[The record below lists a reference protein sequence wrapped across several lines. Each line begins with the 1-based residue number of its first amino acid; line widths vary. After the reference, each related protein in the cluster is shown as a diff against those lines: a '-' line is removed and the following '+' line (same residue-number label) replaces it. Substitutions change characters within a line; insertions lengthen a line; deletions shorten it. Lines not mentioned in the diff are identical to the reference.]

1 MKNEDRQIS
10 LNSLEA
16 MLVAIELYFDCR
28 LSDEEERRL
37 RRAIAVTRVSHPAI
51 DEARAV
57 MGLRKPAERVIV
69 SRKVLR
75 KISIAASVA
84 LLIAGGIGISRYF
97 SESSLENKSI
107 AYVNGVK
114 VTDEDE
120 VMRLFN
126 ANLSIMSD
134 GIEEMDSRFDKMVGA
149 E

>member
-1 MKNEDRQIS
+1 
-10 LNSLEA
+10 

-75 KISIAASVA
+75 QISIAASVA

>member
-75 KISIAASVA
+75 QVSIAASVA

>member
-37 RRAIAVTRVSHPAI
+37 RRAIAVSRVSHPAI

-69 SRKVLR
+69 SRKALR
-75 KISIAASVA
+75 QVSIAASVA
-84 LLIAGGIGISRYF
+84 LLIAGGIGISRYY

>member
-75 KISIAASVA
+75 QISIAASVA

>member
-37 RRAIAVTRVSHPAI
+37 RRAIAVTRVSHHAI

>member
-10 LNSLEA
+10 INSLEA

-28 LSDEEERRL
+28 LSDEEEQRL
-37 RRAIAVTRVSHPAI
+37 RQAIAVTRVSHPAI

-69 SRKVLR
+69 SRKLMR
-75 KISIAASVA
+75 PINIAATVA
-84 LLIAGGIGISRYF
+84 LLIVGGIGISQYF
-97 SESSLENKSI
+97 SGSSLESKSI

-120 VMRLFN
+120 VMRIFN

-134 GIEEMDSRFDKMVGA
+134 GIEEMDNRFDKMVGA